1 MSTQRNLSAPL
12 DPLETGE
19 APAPATPVGMRS
31 ISSGAPPDMFF
42 HLDLKRSL
50 EMHRKLFLCIL
61 GVGIAAA
68 VGYFFTG
75 WPVYISESIVYIQPA
90 PPRLLDN
97 AQNKTW
103 PYDENTYESYL
114 QQQINNVKRSDVLRA
129 ALHKLP
135 PRSWQH
141 DDEGEQSAVERLGR
155 ALTVDR
161 MGGSYQISISAKASD
176 AAFAAQL
183 SNAVAQAFV
192 ETAKSDLRAGD
203 PERIKLLGEERD
215 RIQQALADDRSELE
229 QVNRALGMA
238 AVSSAAPDPYQTQI
252 NALRSDLEKARTAH
266 DEASARLTT
275 LATTDSASSA
285 ALDAEAD
292 EIVSADPGL
301 VSMKAS
307 LNQRRALLISQ
318 MANLTANHPQY
329 KQDAEELA
337 QINASL
343 ESMMKD
349 LRGKAAAHI
358 QQRLRND
365 LERSAKFEARLN
377 AQLGQ
382 LTSAAGSASSR
393 LQRANDLTLDI
404 QRLQNRFTTVDEQ
417 YRNLTLENKAPGA
430 AYISSP
436 AVPPLHPFIKHLLR
450 NLVIILVGTLLL
462 AVGVALVIHNLDP
475 RVYIAGDIE
484 RVLGFS
490 PMAQLPDFR
499 EVSLE
504 VGQEYM
510 LRLAAA
516 IEHAY
521 QQNGLKSC
529 IITGVGPGAGAST
542 VASKV
547 STMLE
552 GMGRSTMVVDA
563 SGTPPPPADAKDGT
577 QTTNLQRRRTDRP
590 TALLERLA
598 SEMDS
603 ESIVLTDTAPL
614 LASGETEYLARF
626 VDSAIVVIQSGLTTR
641 AQLREVAHTL
651 QRLDVTAVGF
661 VLNRVSIEKANPSF
675 RQSVR
680 AVEQRLEIQNRAQT
694 RHASRNRPSARRQR
708 DTAEESSV
716 VTDPE
721 PVKPPEPA
729 RAESVP
735 GPKEPGFDSRGGSDR
750 GPQGGG
756 FARMWAEEPVV
767 TARQAAAAEKP
778 VVPPPP
784 AEAVAA
790 EAPPRVA
797 RGRGAPQRSA
807 PTAPRPVAAAASP
820 VVPES
825 AAEWIPFAGA
835 TASGAAERTVTP
847 PAPVAEPQRPAA
859 APARPVTTPPVSRP
873 AESWMA
879 TAPVAN
885 EALPGDLGSERN
897 DAGYAVA
904 SRLSGLRNLLV
915 SLGRR
920 SLTAEGEATGE
931 SQPDIEPRFERA
943 TVRPVYTDPPAADAG
958 APDTGVAVRL
968 NAEPEFLPPKPMVEV
983 EKEREVGRP
992 APAAQR
998 RENWDNEEVQT
1009 LPSWRG
1015 QYRKKRYPPL

>member
-1 MSTQRNLSAPL
+1 MSAHSHLSAPL

-19 APAPATPVGMRS
+19 SPVPATPVGLRS

-50 EMHRKLFLCIL
+50 QMHRKLFACIL
-61 GVGIAAA
+61 MAGMAAA
-68 VGYFFTG
+68 AAYFFKS

-97 AQNKTW
+97 AVNKNW

-114 QQQINNVKRSDVLRA
+114 QQQINNVKRGDVLRS
-129 ALHKLP
+129 ALRKLP
-135 PRSWQH
+135 GHSWQG
-141 DDEGEQSAVERLGR
+141 DGESEQAAVERLGR
-155 ALTVDR
+155 ALTVER
-161 MGGSYQISISAKASD
+161 MGSSYQISISAKASD
-176 AAFAAQL
+176 AAFAAQI
-183 SNAVAQAFV
+183 SNAVAAAFV

-215 RIQQALADDRSELE
+215 RIQKALAEDHGELE

-238 AVSSAAPDPYQTQI
+238 AVSSAAPDPYQAQI
-252 NALRSDLEKARTAH
+252 DAVRADLVKARTAH

-275 LATTDSASSA
+275 LATTDSTSSA

-292 EIVSADPGL
+292 EIVTADPGL

-329 KQDAEELA
+329 KQDAAELA

-343 ESMMKD
+343 DSMMKD
-349 LRGKAAAHI
+349 LRAKAAAHI

-365 LERSAKFEARLN
+365 LERTGAFEARLN
-377 AQLGQ
+377 TQLGQ
-382 LTSAAGSASSR
+382 LTNAAGNASSR

-430 AYISSP
+430 ASISSP
-436 AVPPLHPFIKHLLR
+436 AVPALHPFFAHVGR
-450 NLVIILVGTLLL
+450 NLVILLVGTLLL
-462 AVGVALVIHNLDP
+462 ALGAAVTVHNLDP
-475 RVYIAGDIE
+475 RVYIASDVE

-499 EVSLE
+499 EVSSAAGE
-504 VGQEYM
+504 EYM

-529 IITGVGPGAGAST
+529 IVTGVAPGAGAST
-542 VASKV
+542 VASRV

-563 SGTPPPPADAKDGT
+563 SGTPPAAATDKDGDAESS
-577 QTTNLQRRRTDRP
+577 NLVTMRTDRP
-590 TALLERLA
+590 SALLEQMAADLNP
-598 SEMDS
+598 DT
-603 ESIVLTDTAPL
+603 IVLTDTAPL

-626 VDSAIVVIQSGLTTR
+626 VDSAIVVIQSGITTR
-641 AQLREVAHTL
+641 AQLREIAHTL

-661 VLNRVSIEKANPSF
+661 VLNRVSIDKANPSF

-680 AVEQRLEIQNRAQT
+680 AVEARLEVQNRAQA
-694 RHASRNRPSARRQR
+694 RHASRTRPSALHPR
-708 DTAEESSV
+708 DSAEEPSV

-729 RAESVP
+729 RATSDRNSQERVASANRSSSQARAEQPVAAPAQATASEKPAAAPSRVEAVHAEPVATDP
-735 GPKEPGFDSRGGSDR
+735 GP
-750 GPQGGG
+750 
-756 FARMWAEEPVV
+756 A
-767 TARQAAAAEKP
+767 
-778 VVPPPP
+778 
-784 AEAVAA
+784 
-790 EAPPRVA
+790 PRVA
-797 RGRGAPQRSA
+797 RGRGEPRPAPA
-807 PTAPRPVAAAASP
+807 PPRPAATAPPVPSP
-820 VVPES
+820 DDRAS
-825 AAEWIPFAGA
+825 AAGPA
-835 TASGAAERTVTP
+835 TPVTPRRAVTP
-847 PAPVAEPQRPAA
+847 PVPVSENLRPPAA
-859 APARPVTTPPVSRP
+859 AVRPVPTQPANRP
-873 AESWMA
+873 AETWM
-879 TAPVAN
+879 TPVTN
-885 EALPGDLGSERN
+885 EPFPGDLGSERD

-915 SLGRR
+915 TLGRR
-920 SLTAEGEATGE
+920 SLHDDGDSASD

-943 TVRPVYTDPPAADAG
+943 TVRAVNADSPRPAADA
-958 APDTGVAVRL
+958 PDNGVAVRL
-968 NAEPEFLPPKPMVEV
+968 NAEPEILPPKPMVEV
-983 EKEREVGRP
+983 EKEREAARP
-992 APAAQR
+992 AATAPR
-998 RENWDNEEVQT
+998 RDNWDSEEVQT

-1015 QYRKKRYPPL
+1015 QYRKKRYPQL